1 MTSSSI
7 YQTKQRY
14 GVLRNDPKLV
24 SSLLQIGANANA
36 TDNQNTT
43 ALHKAVNRPDK
54 SDDYIN
60 SYCRRLL
67 KYGADPTIR
76 PRGLKSKNPFQIA
89 TEAGYRKSIDT
100 LKPKYDEFNLRAQRK
115 RDEIEAAGAAGGG
128 GDEDDGSELYCL
140 VGDEEGD
147 EYSFV
152 GDLDEY
158 PWDLRGKSR
167 EEWTDYLGIN
177 NVPGYFVL
185 RDTDKAFCALTLVVK
200 DKKLPMEV
208 QHWSQLINQN
218 AQGEFKLKG
227 AKLRFSTLPA
237 MIAAYRD
244 PKTCEKQKK
253 KDVPVPLQGH
263 LAGGGGEAV
272 PLRLNRHSSST
283 LPSGFD

>member
-1 MTSSSI
+1 MTSWSI

-128 GDEDDGSELYCL
+128 GDEDDGRLGFCL
-140 VGDEEGD
+140 VEEPSNCHQNMAAAESLYESADEIGRLMIAIGRMNVDNNSPIFGVEDAPNLSFKESMEEAAVSVLSITPAHSQSFLFNKKMAAYTSTPTDACPSVLSGRSLFGYPGYACGRSSCQGRRTTLDDEEK
-147 EYSFV
+147 
-152 GDLDEY
+152 
-158 PWDLRGKSR
+158 R
-167 EEWTDYLGIN
+167 N
-177 NVPGYFVL
+177 
-185 RDTDKAFCALTLVVK
+185 
-200 DKKLPMEV
+200 
-208 QHWSQLINQN
+208 
-218 AQGEFKLKG
+218 
-227 AKLRFSTLPA
+227 
-237 MIAAYRD
+237 
-244 PKTCEKQKK
+244 
-253 KDVPVPLQGH
+253 
-263 LAGGGGEAV
+263 
-272 PLRLNRHSSST
+272 
-283 LPSGFD
+283 